1 MGRQLLINLNSL
13 VEVVHNLLLW
23 QIVRVAIWLQGAD
36 ASAVLVPLMLPQI
49 VIITTEILP
58 ILAHVFEQVS
68 PARVNKDQRNVA
80 VLASGVTELVKAAV
94 AVIGPTRVSCIFIQP
109 ENVVQTHHSPWIVHA
124 SSGPSAGSTSQNC
137 VCSI

>member
-49 VIITTEILP
+49 AIVTTEILP
-58 ILAHVFEQVS
+58 ILAHVFEQIS
-68 PARVNKDQRNVA
+68 PARID
-80 VLASGVTELVKAAV
+80 
-94 AVIGPTRVSCIFIQP
+94 
-109 ENVVQTHHSPWIVHA
+109 
-124 SSGPSAGSTSQNC
+124 
-137 VCSI
+137 